1 MDVMHTIKY
10 RVKEELGELADK
22 KEWSLTDVGL
32 LGNLVDICKDITTI
46 EAMKKSEKTT
56 WVDEN
61 GFEHHGE
68 EDTVSKLKDMMA
80 ETRSEEERS
89 VFGKIIDKLTNH

>member
-1 MDVMHTIKY
+1 MEALHTIKY
-10 RVKEELGELADK
+10 KVEDELEELSEK
-22 KEWSLTDVGL
+22 KEWSITDVDV
-32 LGNLVDICKDITTI
+32 LGKLVDICKDITTI

-56 WVDEN
+56 WIDEN
-61 GFEHHGE
+61 GFEHHGK

-89 VFGKIIDKLTNH
+89 IFGKIIEKLSSH

>member
-1 MDVMHTIKY
+1 MGVLHTIKY
-10 RVKEELGELADK
+10 RVEDELEELAEK
-22 KEWSLTDVGL
+22 KEWSHYDVEL
-32 LGNLVDICKDITTI
+32 LGQLIDICKDITTI
-46 EAMKKSEKTT
+46 EAMRKSEKTT

-68 EDTVSKLKDMMA
+68 EPTIDKLKDMMA

-89 VFGKIIDKLTNH
+89 IFGKIIDKLSSH

>member
-1 MDVMHTIKY
+1 MGVLHTIKY
-10 RVKEELGELADK
+10 KVEDELEELAEK
-22 KEWSLTDVGL
+22 KEWSITDVEI
-32 LGNLVDICKDITTI
+32 LGKLIDVCKDITTI
-46 EAMKKSEKTT
+46 DAMKKSEKTT

-80 ETRSEEERS
+80 NTRSEEERS
-89 VFGKIIDKLTNH
+89 VFGKIIEKLSNH

>member
-10 RVKEELGELADK
+10 RVKEELGEIADK
-22 KEWSLTDVGL
+22 KEWSITDVEI
-32 LGNLVDICKDITTI
+32 LGKLIDVCKDITTI
-46 EAMKKSEKTT
+46 YAMKKSEKTT

-68 EDTVSKLKDMMA
+68 ENTVDKLKDMMA

-89 VFGKIIDKLTNH
+89 IFGKIIEKLSNH

>member
-10 RVKEELGELADK
+10 RAKEELGEIADK
-22 KEWSLTDVGL
+22 KEWSITDVEI
-32 LGNLVDICKDITTI
+32 LGKLIDVCKDITTI
-46 EAMKKSEKTT
+46 DAMKKSEKTT

-68 EDTVSKLKDMMA
+68 EDTVDKLKDMMA

-89 VFGKIIDKLTNH
+89 IFGKIIEKLSNH

>member
-1 MDVMHTIKY
+1 MEVLNTIKY
-10 RVKEELGELADK
+10 RVEDELEELAEM
-22 KEWSLTDVGL
+22 KEWSAECVKI
-32 LGNLVDICKDITTI
+32 LGQLVDICKDIVTI
-46 EAMKKSEKTT
+46 EAMKKSEKMT

-68 EDTVSKLKDMMA
+68 EDAVDQLKDMMA

-89 VFGKIIDKLTNH
+89 VIGKIINKLTH

>member
-22 KEWSLTDVGL
+22 KEWSITDVEI
-32 LGNLVDICKDITTI
+32 LGKLVDVCKDITTI
-46 EAMKKSEKTT
+46 DAMKKSEKTT

-68 EDTVSKLKDMMA
+68 EDTVDKLKDMMA

-89 VFGKIIDKLTNH
+89 VFGKIIEKLSNH

>member
-1 MDVMHTIKY
+1 MEALHTIKY
-10 RVKEELGELADK
+10 KVEDELEELSEK
-22 KEWSLTDVGL
+22 KEWSITDVDI
-32 LGNLVDICKDITTI
+32 LGKLVDICKDITTI

-89 VFGKIIDKLTNH
+89 IFGKIIERLSKH

>member
-22 KEWSLTDVGL
+22 KEWSITDVEI
-32 LGNLVDICKDITTI
+32 LGKLVDVCKDITTI
-46 EAMKKSEKTT
+46 DAMKKSEKTM

-68 EDTVSKLKDMMA
+68 EDTVDKLKDMMA

-89 VFGKIIDKLTNH
+89 VFGKIIEKLSNY

>member
-10 RVKEELGELADK
+10 RVKEELGEIADK
-22 KEWSLTDVGL
+22 KEWSITDVEI
-32 LGNLVDICKDITTI
+32 LGKLIDVCKDITTI
-46 EAMKKSEKTT
+46 DAMKKSEKTT

-68 EDTVSKLKDMMA
+68 EDTVDKLKDMMA

-89 VFGKIIDKLTNH
+89 VFGKIIEKLSNH

>member
-10 RVKEELGELADK
+10 RVKEELSELADK
-22 KEWSLTDVGL
+22 KEWSITDVEI
-32 LGNLVDICKDITTI
+32 LGKLVDVCKDITTI
-46 EAMKKSEKTT
+46 DAMKKSEKTT

-68 EDTVSKLKDMMA
+68 EDTVDKLKDMMA

-89 VFGKIIDKLTNH
+89 VFGKIIEKLSNH